1 MDNISEIST
10 FEIIKKS
17 SNKYNLKY
25 KIILIGD
32 PSVGKSCICLKQV
45 KNLFVNE
52 YISTNNYMDYDTEV
66 KYKDLT
72 IKLQLF
78 DTSGNENFNSILEIL
93 YKYAS
98 LALIVYSIDK

>member
-1 MDNISEIST
+1 
-10 FEIIKKS
+10 
-17 SNKYNLKY
+17 
-25 KIILIGD
+25 
-32 PSVGKSCICLKQV
+32 
-45 KNLFVNE
+45 
-52 YISTNNYMDYDTEV
+52 MDYDTEV

-78 DTSGNENFNSILEIL
+78 DTSGNEDFNSILEIL